1 MMRKGYKWILLFLL
15 ATSMF
20 LTSCCNNKNENNVSS
35 EDNMNTNQ
43 NGEQLVST
51 DKSNKETTQGSTH
64 DNEGSDTAGDV
75 RIKLTF
81 NNEEVIVKMFD
92 NPTSRDFLTLLP
104 LTITL
109 EDYARTEKIHY
120 LSKELS
126 TEEAPTGSDPS
137 VGDFAYYSPWGNII
151 IYYKDFGYSNGLIK
165 LGKIVSGVDK
175 FENIPDN
182 IPVTIE
188 KIN

>member
-1 MMRKGYKWILLFLL
+1 MRKRRKWIVLILL
-15 ATSMF
+15 ATLTF
-20 LTSCCNNKNENNVSS
+20 LTACGNKESENNIST
-35 EDNMNTNQ
+35 EDNRSTNKDGEQIDSTESDDETNQ
-43 NGEQLVST
+43 
-51 DKSNKETTQGSTH
+51 GSIL
-64 DNEGSDTAGDV
+64 DNEDSDTAGDV
-75 RIKLTF
+75 RIKISF

-109 EDYARTEKIHY
+109 EDYASTEKIHY
-120 LSKELS
+120 LSRELS
-126 TEEAPTGSDPS
+126 TEEAPSGSDPS

-151 IYYKDFGYSNGLIK
+151 IYYRDFGYSNGLIK
-165 LGKIVSGVDK
+165 LGKIESGVEK
-175 FENIPDN
+175 FESIPDN